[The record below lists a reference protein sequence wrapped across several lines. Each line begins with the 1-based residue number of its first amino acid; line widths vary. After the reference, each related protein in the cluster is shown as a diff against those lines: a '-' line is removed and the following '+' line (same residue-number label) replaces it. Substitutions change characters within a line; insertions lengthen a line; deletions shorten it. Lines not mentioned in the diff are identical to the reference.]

1 MTSIEVR
8 PAKTWREKRAF
19 LTFPWKIYRDD
30 PLWVPPLM
38 QDRKQTI
45 DPNRGVFFKRGEAEF
60 FIALKDGRVAGT
72 ICTAEDPVT
81 NQVREQ
87 KDCVFGFFEYPED
100 YQVFEALVNHA
111 AEWARNRNLQTLFGP
126 FNLDYENSYGVLI
139 EGRERPPALMCGHT
153 PPYYQGF
160 MEQFGFQPGRAD
172 NLAFFID
179 PTAPGIPRISKLAA
193 RLKERGKVVIRTVD
207 LNRWDEEVDI
217 IHSLLIRSLAY
228 LPGSI
233 PWDRD
238 ALEASLRPFRKI
250 ADPEMILFAEVDGEA
265 VGWLPAIPNLNEI
278 LIHVNGLRYPW
289 DYLRLLWHQRRQPE
303 GLSLKSVVLLPEY
316 WKTGIAVIMFDEII
330 KRALDRGY
338 KWGDLSLTSEDNPN
352 APVVYDHMGGEIYKR
367 YRIYR
372 LDITG

>member
-1 MTSIEVR
+1 MTSIEIR
-8 PAKTWREKRAF
+8 PAKTRSEKRAF

-38 QDRKQTI
+38 SDRKKTI

-60 FIALKDGRVAGT
+60 FLALKDGRVAGT

-87 KDCVFGFFEYPED
+87 KDCVFGFFEYIED

-111 AEWARNRNLQTLFGP
+111 AEWARSRDLLTLFGP

-193 RLKERGKVVIRTVD
+193 RLKERSKVVIRTVD
-207 LNRWDEEVDI
+207 LNRWDEEVDV
-217 IHSLLIRSLAY
+217 IHSLLLRSLAY

-289 DYLRLLWHQRRQPE
+289 DYLRLLWYQRRQPE

-330 KRALDRGY
+330 KRALTKGF

-352 APVVYDHMGGEIYKR
+352 APVVYDHMGGRIYKR
-367 YRIYR
+367 YRVYR

>member
-38 QDRKQTI
+38 QDRKKTI

-87 KDCVFGFFEYPED
+87 KDCVFGFFEYLED
-100 YQVFEALVNHA
+100 YRIFEALVNHA
-111 AEWARNRNLQTLFGP
+111 AEWARNRDLQTLFGP

-139 EGRERPPALMCGHT
+139 EGRVRPPALMCGHT

-193 RLKERGKVVIRTVD
+193 RLKERSKVVIRTVD

-217 IHSLLIRSLAY
+217 IHSLLLRSLAY

-289 DYLRLLWHQRRQPE
+289 DYLRLLWHQRRQPG

-330 KRALDRGY
+330 KRALAAGY